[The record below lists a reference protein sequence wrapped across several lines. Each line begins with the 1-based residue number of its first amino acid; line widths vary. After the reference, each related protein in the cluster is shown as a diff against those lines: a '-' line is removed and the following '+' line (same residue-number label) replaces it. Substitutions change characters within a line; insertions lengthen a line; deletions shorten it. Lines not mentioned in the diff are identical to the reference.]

1 MLGKTDRRR
10 KKGGDCFRFCA
21 NKSVNTESPSRFG
34 FKSASDADES
44 CSDTLLSKV
53 EESESEVWIRARS
66 SEALFVISVK
76 SEAPSFNC
84 VKERIQKIRCCL
96 DCLPNFQLIFNSC
109 FIAVFHFRSGSQ
121 ALFNKSVDFC
131 FKESAF

>member
-10 KKGGDCFRFCA
+10 KKGGDCFRFLRQQ
-21 NKSVNTESPSRFG
+21 VG
-34 FKSASDADES
+34 
-44 CSDTLLSKV
+44 SDTLLSKV

-84 VKERIQKIRCCL
+84 VKRADTE
-96 DCLPNFQLIFNSC
+96 DPVLPRLPAKFS
-109 FIAVFHFRSGSQ
+109 S
-121 ALFNKSVDFC
+121 
-131 FKESAF
+131 

>member
-10 KKGGDCFRFCA
+10 KKGGDCFRFLRQQVGQHG
-21 NKSVNTESPSRFG
+21 KSVTVW

-84 VKERIQKIRCCL
+84 VKRADTE
-96 DCLPNFQLIFNSC
+96 DPVLPRLPAKFS
-109 FIAVFHFRSGSQ
+109 S
-121 ALFNKSVDFC
+121 
-131 FKESAF
+131 